1 MCVCCW
7 KQEGLVLLVD
17 VGPAMHSVLPDVE
30 KTCSLL
36 MQKKVK
42 YDSFFSFHSQII
54 YYSFF
59 FFVLGRVLT
68 SNKAYCICSVVS
80 VDLQQV

>member
-59 FFVLGRVLT
+59 FCVREG